1 MYDHCKI
8 LHIFFFFF
16 FSLFSFIFFFFSLSC
31 FSFFLRSSKDFI
43 EGINW
48 NPSVGVA
55 GALLGCVSLLSEP
68 NFDDPA
74 NADAAA
80 LLKNTPTKF
89 HLAVR
94 TCVERSQME
103 IPSGWKS
110 PDEIVD
116 EKLKKKLRIE
126 RALGGSG
133 GGGGGGYGGGG
144 GGSDS
149 DVYVYS
155 SASGEDDDEE
165 EEEEEEE
172 EEGDS
177 QMKKSSD
184 D

>member
-1 MYDHCKI
+1 M
-8 LHIFFFFF
+8 
-16 FSLFSFIFFFFSLSC
+16 
-31 FSFFLRSSKDFI
+31 
-43 EGINW
+43 
-48 NPSVGVA
+48 
-55 GALLGCVSLLSEP
+55 SLLSEP

-133 GGGGGGYGGGG
+133 GGGGGGGGYGGGG

-165 EEEEEEE
+165 EEEEIGEEVEEEE